1 MCVWF
6 TMYDVYI
13 HTHIHDPWSCSMHEC
28 MILDPDVCM
37 YDAYIIDPDTSGH
50 DAHMYDAFIHDA
62 WSWYMR
68 VWCTKQW
75 SWPLILKRVCMH
87 DASMYDS
94 GPWSWMYDA
103 CNNASF
109 SRICVYMMLPD
120 ACMHDAYI
128 YYSWPF
134 TLMHVCMMH
143 RCMMHN
149 AQIYDSVPWS
159 WWCMNLGRCM
169 YIWCGTFWG
178 PTNGR
183 TDEQGDSRSR
193 MWNTLRL
200 SAAPP
205 SSSPLRWCHYYRHW
219 IHHQSHQQNIN
230 GCKRYLLLAG
240 WLQCWWLQC

>member
-1 MCVWF
+1 M
-6 TMYDVYI
+6 M
-13 HTHIHDPWSCSMHEC
+13 HLSM
-28 MILDPDVCM
+28 MLDPDTCM
-37 YDAYIIDPDTSGH
+37 YDAYIYVPRS
-50 DAHMYDAFIHDA
+50 
-62 WSWYMR
+62 
-68 VWCTKQW
+68 
-75 SWPLILKRVCMH
+75 LILIHACMMH
-87 DASMYDS
+87 KAMILALDPEACMYAWCIYDS

-143 RCMMHN
+143 N

-178 PTNGR
+178 R
-183 TDEQGDSRSR
+183 TDERTNKAILGVGSMILDLDSDALVYVSFLTV
-193 MWNTLRL
+193 MFVCMCD
-200 SAAPP
+200 A
-205 SSSPLRWCHYYRHW
+205 
-219 IHHQSHQQNIN
+219 
-230 GCKRYLLLAG
+230 
-240 WLQCWWLQC
+240 